1 MAAAPFNAPLVLRQV
16 VAKKNPLAE
25 YQRSHLLP
33 DKMMWT
39 SFSLPLGS
47 LARPSPTT
55 ALS

>member
-16 VAKKNPLAE
+16 VANKNPLAE
-25 YQRSHLLP
+25 YQRSHLHP
-33 DKMMWT
+33 DKMTWT

-47 LARPSPTT
+47 LALPSPTT